1 MPKNKARGPLHM
13 NEIDGDVHILP
24 VEGADIRA
32 EDQPENATFVDI
44 GTIQTDPKISQH
56 KNLMHFIA

>member
-1 MPKNKARGPLHM
+1 M